1 MNELGQNAAVGIIGL
16 YRLAREDI
24 YKKKKRR
31 LGFAEGEPFLSFYLS
46 DNSRIIRTTWTTF
59 FKKICFL
66 IKGQQKIGPMI

>member
-31 LGFAEGEPFLSFYLS
+31 LGFAEGEPFLSFL
-46 DNSRIIRTTWTTF
+46 F
-59 FKKICFL
+59 V
-66 IKGQQKIGPMI
+66 